1 MDLKRRSEHRQRF
14 KSSFLHFEICIC
26 CATNDSTST
35 DKGLFRQSS
44 PLMEVADEAFVD
56 QPVSECFFS
65 SRAFC
70 YLDKTTIILLTS
82 KLQLFS
88 VSVPLMSL
96 FSVSLDIL

>member
-14 KSSFLHFEICIC
+14 KSSSLHFEICIC
-26 CATNDSTST
+26 CATNDSASI
-35 DKGLFRQSS
+35 DKGLFLQSS
-44 PLMEVADEAFVD
+44 PLMEVADETFVG
-56 QPVSECFFS
+56 QPVSECLVS

-70 YLDKTTIILLTS
+70 YVDKTTIILLTS